1 MYFCA
6 ESSVFARTW
15 GMSSNDYYRITAN
28 TKRNNS
34 KNAESLKRPTRAPY
48 AAKKF

>member
-1 MYFCA
+1 
-6 ESSVFARTW
+6 
-15 GMSSNDYYRITAN
+15 MSYDDNCRLTAN
-28 TKRNNS
+28 TKRTNS